1 MSGYGRV
8 INGGKQMTKGITN
21 GINDKLSGFA
31 EENKRRDVVAGAVR
45 QAFTVRHLSDQ
56 TTNNVSA
63 GGKFQTIKEKAKV
76 NPWSSMIS
84 FVTKKTK

>member
-1 MSGYGRV
+1 
-8 INGGKQMTKGITN
+8 
-21 GINDKLSGFA
+21 
-31 EENKRRDVVAGAVR
+31 
-45 QAFTVRHLSDQ
+45 VRHLSDQ